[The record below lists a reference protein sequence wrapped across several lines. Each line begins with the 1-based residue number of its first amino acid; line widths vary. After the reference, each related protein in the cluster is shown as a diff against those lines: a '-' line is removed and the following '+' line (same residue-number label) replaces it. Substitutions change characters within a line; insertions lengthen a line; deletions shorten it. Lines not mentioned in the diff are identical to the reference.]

1 MLAVNGD
8 SLGQRIRRLRVER
21 GLSLAQVA
29 DQEFSRAFLHQVEM
43 GKSNPSIRAL
53 RHIAERLDT
62 TADYLLGG
70 EDRFARRRLL
80 LESGRLALAKGRADR
95 TLATLEPLRDTEAWP
110 LGTDVRLCIAAALIA
125 LGRGEEADRML
136 EAEAR
141 VIEASGDAWRRDEL
155 VALRSGRSRPRSAA
169 AHEVAAAAAARRGD
183 IESALEHLVTARV
196 RRETLGIAE
205 QGVVTTGRSRAGSG
219 VELDR

>member
-1 MLAVNGD
+1 MNED

-62 TADYLLGG
+62 TSDYLLGG

-80 LESGRLALAKGRADR
+80 LESARLALAKGRPDR
-95 TLATLEPLRDTEAWP
+95 TLSTLEPLRDTEAWP

-125 LGRGEEADRML
+125 LGRGQEADRML
-136 EAEAR
+136 DAESQ
-141 VIEASGDAWRRDEL
+141 VVEASGDAWRREEL
-155 VALRSGRSRPRSAA
+155 AALRSGRSRPRSAA
-169 AHEVAAAAAARRGD
+169 AHETAAAAAARRGD

-205 QGVVTTGRSRAGSG
+205 PGAAGPSRPRAGNE
-219 VELDR
+219 VEIDR